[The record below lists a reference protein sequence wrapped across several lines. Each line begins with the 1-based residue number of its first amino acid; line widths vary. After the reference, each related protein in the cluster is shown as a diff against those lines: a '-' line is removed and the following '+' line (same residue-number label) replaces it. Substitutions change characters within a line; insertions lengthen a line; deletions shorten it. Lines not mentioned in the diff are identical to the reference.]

1 MATIPN
7 ETESANRFDQIK
19 QLPVQKKLGLMLAA
33 AASIA
38 LIAGAW
44 MWSQTPDYRILYAN
58 ISDQDGGAIIGALQ
72 QMNIPYKFTDGGG
85 AILIPDGQVH
95 EVRLRL
101 ASQGLP
107 KGGLAGFEILENQK
121 FGSSQFLE
129 QVNYQRA
136 LEGELSRSIQ
146 SLSAVEGARVHLAI
160 TKPTV
165 FARERQQTS
174 VSVLLNLH
182 PGRVLAVEQ
191 VSAIVHLVSSSIP
204 NLPVKNVTVVDQHG
218 NLLSAQKND
227 AEETGLNPSQLK
239 YVQELEQNY
248 ARRIEAILTPLTGSA
263 NVHAQVTADLDF
275 SRVERAEETY
285 KPNNNIIE
293 AAAIRSEQKSE
304 SLSIA
309 QPEGGIPGALSNR
322 PPAPAQAPI
331 TVDPKTAEAAQ
342 GEKNTPTDSRKEST
356 TNYEVDK
363 TISHTRQSTGRI
375 NRLSAAV
382 VINYRSQL
390 DEEGNPVSTALP
402 AEEIEKITDLV
413 KQTIGFNEA
422 RGDTLTVTN
431 SQFNLPEETFEEIP
445 FWKAPDTIQLAQDI
459 GKQLLI
465 AAIVLYFLQKI
476 LRPFLKTL
484 LPPPPPARALTHAE
498 LESGQPTPA
507 VRAIT
512 LEENLQQARLMAV
525 KEPAI
530 VANVVKGWVAGN
542 ER

>member
-7 ETESANRFDQIK
+7 ETESASRLDQIK

-58 ISDQDGGAIIGALQ
+58 VSDQDGGAIIGALQ

-146 SLSAVEGARVHLAI
+146 SLSAVDGARVHLAI

-285 KPNNNIIE
+285 KPNNNVVE
-293 AAAIRSEQKSE
+293 AAVIRSEQKSE

-322 PPAPAQAPI
+322 PPAPAQAPVA
-331 TVDPKTAEAAQ
+331 VDTQAAEAAQ
-342 GEKNTPTDSRKEST
+342 GGKNIPTDSRKEST

-390 DEEGNPVSTALP
+390 DEEGSPVSTALP
-402 AEEIEKITDLV
+402 AEEIGKITDLV

-484 LPPPPPARALTHAE
+484 LPPPPPVRALTHAE